1 MLPTG
6 LLSILAD
13 IAGIIFISFGGIPVL
28 KEIGL
33 AGAVWLAS
41 SLTMVFVFQPI
52 FMSYLPRP
60 RIRERKWSNG
70 SGEGCRTNSHR
81 LVDWLGRVPATPGW
95 VRTFLLF
102 RDLGFLICRVLSG
115 PAAPH
120 G

>member
-1 MLPTG
+1 MLPPG

-60 RIRERKWSNG
+60 PIRDRKWSTG
-70 SGEGCRTNSHR
+70 SGEGRRANSHR
-81 LVDWLGRVPATPGW
+81 LVDWLVRAPGPPGGGRRFP
-95 VRTFLLF
+95 LL
-102 RDLGFLICRVLSG
+102 RR
-115 PAAPH
+115 AAVILRR
-120 G
+120 